1 MNGVF
6 KLKQDASM
14 GRDLN
19 FKAGQEFELV
29 NRVVYMDGYPVPP
42 NMQGNFL
49 SWVTGNPAL
58 FQNVTVV
65 WKKGGQNNL

>member
-19 FKAGQEFELV
+19 FTAGQEFELV
-29 NRVVYMDGYPVPP
+29 NRVVYMGGHPVPP
-42 NMQGNFL
+42 NMQGMFL
-49 SWVTGNPAL
+49 NWITGNPNL
-58 FQNVTVV
+58 FQNVTVI